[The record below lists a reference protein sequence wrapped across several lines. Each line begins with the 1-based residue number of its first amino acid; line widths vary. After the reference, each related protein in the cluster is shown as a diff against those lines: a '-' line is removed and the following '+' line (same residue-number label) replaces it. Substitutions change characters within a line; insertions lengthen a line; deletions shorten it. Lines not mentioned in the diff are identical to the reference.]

1 MDFVWAKTWS
11 GTPLLFSSA
20 ELSFHKYPLYSI
32 FKSPLPGHS
41 QPFRA
46 AEAVRRAGTLAFSLS
61 RQHNLHSSSWGQ
73 SGSKFGIEAG
83 VVPWDTP
90 PTKRFLSP
98 IGGSLARWLRAPRLR
113 LSTNFAHGR
122 LIKPTFSDPFSFVLS
137 MARLTELARK
147 VRSRLAIRGLSRG
160 VQFAWSTCFRLLP
173 RVVLGSRTTSAICRA
188 KSKKPSRVRSKA
200 VVLHASMNSR
210 ISWQPQHLEDQ
221 DEDE

>member
-1 MDFVWAKTWS
+1 MCAENKKKYRFFCSQVTCEGRSVYKEKKVARNESYIYWLCYICMSMFGLFWPEGKKIDFAWAKTWS

-20 ELSFHKYPLYSI
+20 KLSFHKYPLYSI
-32 FKSPLPGHS
+32 FKPLLPRHS

-98 IGGSLARWLRAPRLR
+98 MGGSLARWLRAPRLR

-122 LIKPTFSDPFSFVLS
+122 LIKPTFSDPFSFVLPGTR
-137 MARLTELARK
+137 ARPA
-147 VRSRLAIRGLSRG
+147 
-160 VQFAWSTCFRLLP
+160 
-173 RVVLGSRTTSAICRA
+173 
-188 KSKKPSRVRSKA
+188 
-200 VVLHASMNSR
+200 
-210 ISWQPQHLEDQ
+210 
-221 DEDE
+221 